1 MPRLQDILFV
11 AWGVVLAILLAF
23 HLKVAVFA
31 LIGAFVCG
39 SIYLFA
45 GMIPSRHDGFW
56 SRLFTTVF
64 LAIVVSSLVLILP
77 GTFGAQ
83 RPAIEHTVMAIAALL
98 PVAAVCFEIV
108 RTPRVVQRILRSL
121 GRR

>member
-11 AWGVVLAILLAF
+11 AWGVVLAVLLAF

-64 LAIVVSSLVLILP
+64 LAVVVSSLVLILP
-77 GTFGAQ
+77 GTLGAR
-83 RPAIEHTVMAIAALL
+83 RPAIEGTVAVIAALL
-98 PVAAVCFEIV
+98 PVAALCFEIA
-108 RTPRVVQRILRSL
+108 RTPHLMQRILRSL